1 MIDND
6 NDNKKKKMS
15 ALNLIQKFK
24 FDLTNEAKI
33 TQLTLWL
40 PLVQLHFL
48 MIILYLIQLA

>member
-6 NDNKKKKMS
+6 NDKKKKMS

-33 TQLTLWL
+33 TQLTLSL

>member
-33 TQLTLWL
+33 TQLTLSL
-40 PLVQLHFL
+40 PLVQHFL

>member
-1 MIDND
+1 
-6 NDNKKKKMS
+6 MS

-48 MIILYLIQLA
+48 MIILYVIQLA